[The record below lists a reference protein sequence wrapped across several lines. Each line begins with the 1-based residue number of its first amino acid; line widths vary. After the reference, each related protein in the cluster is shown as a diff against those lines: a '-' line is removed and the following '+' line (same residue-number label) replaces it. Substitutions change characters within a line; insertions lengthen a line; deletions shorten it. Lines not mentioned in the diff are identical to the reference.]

1 MCQAYKDLMEAMMKL
16 GLFNLMGLYDRN
28 TSPISVVNTAIDAVK
43 MAEDFG
49 FDVAWFAEH
58 HFTNHTICPSSLMM
72 LVRCISETRQIR
84 LGTAVLALPFYN
96 PLRLVHELAFADLLA
111 TGRLVLGLG
120 SGYQPQEF
128 ERFDVNIEDKNRITM
143 EVWDVIEQGL
153 LTGQIEYYG
162 EHVRIPRTE
171 LPMRPFGLSLP
182 EIFVASSAP
191 ELIGRAARQNCTPF
205 MSFGHQGLSTA
216 IKLRQLLSEHWRVG
230 GGDPDTMP
238 LAVQRYIYVT
248 DDDLEAE
255 YAAQCVRDLTRATDS
270 LSSRMPSQDGIFLR
284 LMPLDDEP
292 PLADFINNAIIGSAN
307 HCAEKLHEEIETLK
321 PSHLCCFMAF
331 AGIGREQTL
340 ASIERFGYDVIPQL
354 GSLVSMQQAA

>member
-1 MCQAYKDLMEAMMKL
+1 MKL
-16 GLFNLMGLYDRN
+16 GLFSLMGLYDRN
-28 TSPISVVNTAIDAVK
+28 TSPISVVNTAIDTVK

-96 PLRLVHELAFADLLA
+96 PLRLVQELAFADLLA
-111 TGRLVLGLG
+111 AGRLVLGLG

-128 ERFDVNIEDKNRITM
+128 ERFGVSIEAKNAITM
-143 EVWDVIEQGL
+143 EVWDVIEQAL
-153 LTGQIEYYG
+153 LTGQVEYFG
-162 EHVRIPRTE
+162 KHVRIPRTE
-171 LPMRPFGLSLP
+171 LPMRPFGISLP
-182 EIFVASSAP
+182 ETFIASSSS

-205 MSFGHQGLSTA
+205 MSFGHGDLASA
-216 IKLRQLLSEHWRVG
+216 LRFRQSLSEHWKAG

-248 DDDLEAE
+248 DDEREAQ
-255 YAAQCVRDLTRATDS
+255 YAAQCVRDLARATDS
-270 LSSRMPSQDGIFLR
+270 LSSRMPSRDGIFLR
-284 LMPLDDEP
+284 LMPMNDEP
-292 PLADFINNAIIGSAN
+292 PLADFIDNAIIGSPN
-307 HCAEKLHEEIETLK
+307 HCAEKLHEEIEALK

-340 ASIERFGYDVIPQL
+340 ASMERFGYDVIPQL
-354 GSLVSMQQAA
+354 GGLVSMRQAA

>member
-1 MCQAYKDLMEAMMKL
+1 MKL

-28 TSPISVVNTAIDAVK
+28 TSPISVVNTAIDMVK

-49 FDVAWFAEH
+49 FDIAWFAEH

-96 PLRLVHELAFADLLA
+96 PLRLVQELAFADLLA
-111 TGRLVLGLG
+111 TGRLVLGIG

-128 ERFDVNIEDKNRITM
+128 ERFGVNIEDKNSITM
-143 EVWDVIEQGL
+143 ETWDVIEQAL
-153 LTGQIEYYG
+153 LTGHVEYFG
-162 EHVRIPRTE
+162 KHVRVPHTE

-182 EIFVASSAP
+182 EMFIASSSE

-205 MSFGHQGLSTA
+205 MGFGHRGLDSA
-216 IKLRQLLSEHWRVG
+216 MNFRQLLSERWAAG
-230 GGDPDTMP
+230 GGNPDTMP

-248 DDDLEAE
+248 DDDREAE
-255 YAAQCVRDLTRATDS
+255 YAAQCVRDLARATSS
-270 LSSRMPSQDGIFLR
+270 LSSRKPSRDGLFLR
-284 LMPLDDEP
+284 LMPLNDEP
-292 PLADFINNAIIGSAN
+292 PLSDFIDNAIIGSPN
-307 HCAEKLHEEIETLK
+307 HCAEKLHEEIEALK

-340 ASIERFGYDVIPQL
+340 ASMERFGYDVIPQL
-354 GSLVSMQQAA
+354 GRLVNSQQGGLCYAN

>member
-1 MCQAYKDLMEAMMKL
+1 MKL

-28 TSPISVVNTAIDAVK
+28 SSPTSVVNTTIETVK

-72 LVRCISETRQIR
+72 LIRCINETRSIR

-96 PLRLVHELAFADLLA
+96 PLRLVQELAFADLMA
-111 TGRLVLGLG
+111 AGRLVLGIG

-128 ERFDVNIEDKNRITM
+128 ERFGVNIEDKNAISM
-143 EVWDVIEQGL
+143 EVWDVIEQAL
-153 LTGQIEYYG
+153 LTGHVEYFG
-162 EHVRIPRTE
+162 KHVRIPSTE

-182 EIFVASSAP
+182 EMFVASSSA

-205 MSFGHQGLSTA
+205 MSFGHQGLA
-216 IKLRQLLSEHWRVG
+216 PALGFRQLLAERWAAG
-230 GGDPDTMP
+230 GGDAGTMP

-248 DDDLEAE
+248 DDESEAQ
-255 YAAQCVRDLTRATDS
+255 YAAQCVRDLARAADC
-270 LSSRMPSQDGIFLR
+270 LSGRAPSRDGLFLR
-284 LMPLDDEP
+284 LRPLDNEP
-292 PLADFINNAIIGSAN
+292 PLSEFMDNAIIGPPN
-307 HCAEKLHEEIETLK
+307 HCAEKLGAEIESLK

-331 AGIGREQTL
+331 AGIGRTQTL
-340 ASIERFGYDVIPQL
+340 TSMERFGDEVLPQL
-354 GSLVSMQQAA
+354 SRLIGSQGACADTPMVTV

>member
-1 MCQAYKDLMEAMMKL
+1 MKL
-16 GLFNLMGLYDRN
+16 GIFNLMGLYDRN
-28 TSPISVVNTAIDAVK
+28 TSPISVVNTAIDTVK

-96 PLRLVHELAFADLLA
+96 PLRLVQELAFADLLA
-111 TGRLVLGLG
+111 AGRLVLGLG

-128 ERFDVNIEDKNRITM
+128 ERFGVDIENKNAITM
-143 EVWDVIEQGL
+143 EVWDVIEQAL
-153 LTGQIEYYG
+153 LTGHVEYAG
-162 EHVRIPRTE
+162 KHVRIPRTE
-171 LPMRPFGLSLP
+171 LPMRPFGISLP
-182 EIFVASSAP
+182 ETFVASSSA

-205 MSFGHQGLSTA
+205 MSFGHDSLESALSF
-216 IKLRQLLSEHWRVG
+216 RQLLAGHWQAG

-248 DDDLEAE
+248 DDKREAQ
-255 YAAQCVRDLTRATDS
+255 YAAQCVRDLARATNS
-270 LSSRMPSQDGIFLR
+270 LSSRLPSRDGIFLR
-284 LMPLDDEP
+284 LMPLNDEP
-292 PLADFINNAIIGSAN
+292 PLADFIDNAIIGSPN
-307 HCAEKLHEEIETLK
+307 HCAEKLHEEVEALR

-340 ASIERFGYDVIPQL
+340 ASVERFGYDVIPQL
-354 GSLVSMQQAA
+354 GGLVSMRQAA